1 MEIENKPRNKLDDEL
16 DVIVIGGGLA
26 GLGAAK
32 ALCDHGN
39 FNVVLLEADSVV
51 GGRVRNDCLPDGTT
65 IPLGA
70 ASFHGRK
77 GNSLLAYAKAEGL
90 VNSKE
95 YSLENDNILHT
106 FSRGN
111 KIPDDVVDY
120 LEDKMYN
127 ILDEIDKCYKKRDW
141 SSLLATEDKTGIKHN
156 DAKAPS
162 LDVHDFL
169 CMKMAPTL
177 QKKIVIQRNP
187 AVILEGLLAYEGI
200 TEGCKGLHGI
210 NLELYGAWSYLDD
223 STDLLYKQNP
233 YHKIIPSLVSKIPN
247 EVIKLNKEV
256 CSIDQTDQEK
266 EVQGAKIIVRCVDGS
281 TYEAKHIIYTC
292 SLGVLKHHAMP
303 SGVFVP
309 ALPSPKLSAIRDVGM
324 SLVNKVFLHFE
335 SPLLSGNQYDQF
347 RLYWTEKDQT
357 DPVIASNPWILGFQF
372 IRIFPNELNYF
383 IYHTFLIG
391 EDAVAIGKIDEQ
403 EVAQVILYALEMFLA
418 KPIPRLLG
426 ITVSRWGKP
435 FTRGSY
441 SYTPQGITLDKR
453 EELSKPVASKY
464 YPLQI
469 LFAGEATSID
479 QFGCAHSAFD
489 SGVREAKRLINY
501 FD

>member
-1 MEIENKPRNKLDDEL
+1 M

-77 GNSLLAYAKAEGL
+77 GNSLLAYAKAEHLGTESQEFQIRDDH
-90 VNSKE
+90 V
-95 YSLENDNILHT
+95 LHT
-106 FSRGN
+106 YSEGN
-111 KIPDDVVDY
+111 DIPSNSIDRLQDEVF
-120 LEDKMYN
+120 E
-127 ILDEIDKCYKKRDW
+127 ILDGIIECYKKKDW
-141 SSLLATEDKTGIKHN
+141 SSFSKIQDQENSEVYCNSHKET
-156 DAKAPS
+156 S
-162 LDVHDFL
+162 LDLHDYVH
-169 CMKMAPTL
+169 MKMVPTL
-177 QKKIVIQRNP
+177 QAKTLDQHYP

-292 SLGVLKHHAMP
+292 SLGVLKHHAAMP
-303 SGVFVP
+303 SSIFVP
-309 ALPSPKLSAIRDVGM
+309 ALPSRKLSAITDVGM
-324 SLVNKVFLHFE
+324 SLVDKVFLHFDG
-335 SPLLSGNQYDQF
+335 PLLSGNQYDQF
-347 RLYWTEKDQT
+347 RLYWTEKDKAN
-357 DPVIASNPWILGFQF
+357 PRFVSNPWIFGFQF

-426 ITVSRWGKP
+426 ITVSHWGKP

-501 FD
+501 YG